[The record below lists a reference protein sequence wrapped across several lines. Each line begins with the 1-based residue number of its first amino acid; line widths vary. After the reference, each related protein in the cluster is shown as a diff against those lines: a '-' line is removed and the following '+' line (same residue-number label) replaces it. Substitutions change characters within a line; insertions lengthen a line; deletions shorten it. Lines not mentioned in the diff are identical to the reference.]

1 MPVRISRF
9 ITGHVTPDM
18 VAGAGFRPKPG
29 MQPYMWSFAQQY
41 KPVMTWNTTRS
52 CNLRCVHC
60 YSDSETKKYE
70 NELNHEE
77 ALKMIDDLAEYGV
90 PILLFSGGE
99 PLMRRRVFELMT
111 YAKKVGVRP
120 TLSTNGTLISREIAR
135 KMKDLGLG
143 YAGISMDGFEE
154 TNDRFRGKAGAF
166 SDMVRGVENCLEAGV
181 KVSLRFTVTSH
192 NAADLPKVFDF
203 MERKNLPR
211 MCVYHLVYSG
221 RGSDMMKDDVAH
233 KWSREIVDSIID
245 RAEYFHK
252 RGEEK
257 DILTIDNHC
266 DGPYLILRLRQQ
278 GKTQLA
284 DDIYKL
290 LLRQGGNRSG
300 IGFGDIDN
308 LGNVHPDQFS
318 WDENWGNVRQKPFRK
333 IWDNIAVPEIAGYKF
348 RRPLIQGRCGKCKF
362 FEICNGNFRAR
373 ARFATGKMWE
383 SDPACYLTDDE
394 IGTWKDSKGEYH
406 SHDPKL
412 EDEVNTLQQKAAD
425 YAKKGYNPALALAA
439 EANLGA
445 AKALSAI
452 PKEIGQLYLRKAAEA
467 GPGAAGKFACEA
479 HTGRDQQK
487 LDELENNRTANL
499 QESEQAAMPEPVV
512 EPPVPVAGAPE
523 RGL

>member
-18 VAGAGFRPKPG
+18 VEGANFRPKAG

-60 YSDSETKKYE
+60 YSDSETKSYQG
-70 NELNHEE
+70 ELNHEE
-77 ALKMIDDLAEYGV
+77 SLKMIDDLAEYGV

-120 TLSTNGTLISREIAR
+120 TLSTNGTLISRDVAA
-135 KMKDLGLG
+135 KMKQLGLG
-143 YAGISMDGFEE
+143 YAGISMDGYEK
-154 TNDRFRGKAGAF
+154 TNDEFRGKAGAF
-166 SDMVRGVENCLEAGV
+166 GDMIRGVENCLAEGV

-192 NAADLPKVFDF
+192 NAQDLPKVFDF
-203 MERKNLPR
+203 LERKNLPR

-245 RAEYFHK
+245 RAEYFHAK
-252 RGEEK
+252 GLEK

-266 DGPYLILRLRQQ
+266 DGPYLILRLRARGQQ
-278 GKTQLA
+278 KLA

-318 WDENWGNVRQKPFRK
+318 WDESWGNVRQKPFRK
-333 IWDNIAVPEIAGYKF
+333 IWDNIAAPEIAGYKF
-348 RRPLIQGRCGKCKF
+348 RRPLIKGRCGKCQF
-362 FEICNGNFRAR
+362 FEICNANFRAR
-373 ARFATGKMWE
+373 ARYATGEMWE
-383 SDPACYLTDDE
+383 SDPACYLTDSE
-394 IGTWKDSKGEYH
+394 IGVTKDAQGEYH
-406 SHDPKL
+406 SVHPKL
-412 EDEVNTLQQKAAD
+412 ENEINTLKQKAAE
-425 YAKKGYNPALALAA
+425 YAQQGYNVPLALAA
-439 EANLGA
+439 EANLGE

-452 PKEIGQLYLRKAAEA
+452 PKEIGALYLAKAKEL
-467 GPGAAGKFACEA
+467 GPQQAAQAACDE
-479 HTGRDQQK
+479 HTKRDQGK
-487 LDELENNRTANL
+487 LDEIDANRGTNL
-499 QESEQAAMPEPVV
+499 KESEAAAMPEPVV
-512 EPPVPVAGAPE
+512 EPPVPVAGGPA
-523 RGL
+523 RGH

>member
-9 ITGHVTPDM
+9 ITGHVKPED
-18 VAGAGFRPKPG
+18 VEGDFKPKPG
-29 MQPYMWSFAQQY
+29 MAPYMWSFAQKF

-70 NELNHEE
+70 DELNHEE
-77 ALKMIDDLAEYGV
+77 ALKMLESLAEYGV

-120 TLSTNGTLISREIAR
+120 TLSTNGTLITPQVAQR
-135 KMKDLGLG
+135 MKALGLG
-143 YAGISMDGFEE
+143 YAGISMDGFEG
-154 TNDRFRGKAGAF
+154 TNDKFRGKEGAF
-166 SDMVRGVENCLEAGV
+166 ADMTRGIENCLAEGV

-192 NAADLPKVFDF
+192 NAQDLPKVFDY
-203 MERKNLPR
+203 MERKGLPR

-233 KWSREIVDSIID
+233 KWSRDIVDSIFD

-252 RGEEK
+252 KGVEK

-266 DGPYLILRLRQQ
+266 DGPYLILQLRKKGQH
-278 GKTQLA
+278 KLA

-318 WDENWGNVRQKPFRK
+318 WDENWGNVKEKPFRK
-333 IWDNIAVPEIAGYKF
+333 IWDNIENPNIAGYKF
-348 RRPLIQGRCGKCKF
+348 RRPLIKGRCSKCQF
-362 FEICNGNFRAR
+362 FEICNANFRAR
-373 ARFATGKMWE
+373 ARYATGEMWE
-383 SDPACYLTDDE
+383 SDPACYLTDEE
-394 IGTWKDSKGEYH
+394 IGVTKDVKGEYH
-406 SHDPKL
+406 SVDPKL
-412 EDEVNTLQQKAAD
+412 ENEVNTLKQKAAD
-425 YAKKGYNPALALAA
+425 YVQRGYNPSLALAA
-439 EANLGA
+439 EANLGE

-452 PKEIGQLYLRKAAEA
+452 PKEIGEFYLQKAQEVGPGEA
-467 GPGAAGKFACEA
+467 GKLACEK
-479 HTGRDQQK
+479 HTAFDQAK
-487 LDELENNRTANL
+487 LDEIKQNRTEWQTEAEKANL
-499 QESEQAAMPEPVV
+499 PEPQVQ
-512 EPPVPVAGAPE
+512 PPVPVAGAPV
-523 RGL
+523 RGH